1 MICKRCN
8 IDKDLNDF
16 HKKKS
21 SKTGYQIYCKFCSK
35 KMVNNHYSLNKEEII
50 ERKREYRDT
59 DEYKINSKIYEKFY
73 KERRKVKRRN
83 NINYRISM
91 SIRDIVR
98 RCLKYKGDNKKLKTF
113 DILGYKTNDL
123 KKRLECQF
131 KDGMSWENYGEWH
144 IDHKKPIS
152 KFDKKTNLKIINSLC
167 NLQPL
172 WAKDNLSK
180 GNKF

>member
-113 DILGYKTNDL
+113 DILGYKTND
-123 KKRLECQF
+123 
-131 KDGMSWENYGEWH
+131 
-144 IDHKKPIS
+144 
-152 KFDKKTNLKIINSLC
+152 
-167 NLQPL
+167 
-172 WAKDNLSK
+172 
-180 GNKF
+180 